1 MLDSINSL
9 MCIWPAG
16 ILLILPCCCF
26 HLQSYMYYVP
36 EGPWEDVGLALL
48 GIDFTSH
55 VFCGLMHCK
64 H

>member
-48 GIDFTSH
+48 GIDFT
-55 VFCGLMHCK
+55 
-64 H
+64 